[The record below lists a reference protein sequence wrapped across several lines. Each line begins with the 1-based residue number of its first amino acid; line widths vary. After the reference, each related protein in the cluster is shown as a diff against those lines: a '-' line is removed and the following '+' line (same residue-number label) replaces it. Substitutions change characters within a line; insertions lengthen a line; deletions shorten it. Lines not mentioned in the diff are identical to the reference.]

1 MSERRLESGVQGGNS
16 LAFKVAARAVLELGS
31 ELISSDEIAIY
42 ELVKNAFDAG
52 SPTVEVEFKIRMRR
66 TDYETF
72 AAPFDEPEYWDEDG
86 EERDPTL
93 EEEEDA
99 EEQFERSRDAVAARL
114 RLAGFK
120 RTARLLSGAEDREDA
135 REVLRRAYNR
145 LSHITIR
152 DRGEGMSLQ
161 TLRDAFLTIG
171 TPYRLRQRRSRRR
184 KGDKSRPVLG
194 EKGVGRLSAMRLG
207 SRLRVQTATIDD
219 DHWNRLQIDWD
230 KFALEN
236 DTMVDQV
243 PVDPFVGPAKKDG
256 EDKGTTLIIS
266 GIEADWTKDKLEK
279 IAVREFSRISDPF
292 LPKSKTFP
300 LKVTF
305 NGQEIKLRRISNE
318 LFKHAHGVCTGSFEV
333 VDGTPR
339 FEASFDYKL
348 YNENETFRKGPE
360 ELRDAITTAVPPSA
374 LRSLGS
380 FSFRFYWFN
389 RQLLKAIDGI
399 GSVTEVRKLVNS
411 WSGGLMMF
419 RDGFRVNPYGGPGDD
434 WLELNRQA
442 FKSSGY
448 LLNTDQIIGRVQ
460 IGSDANPLL
469 VDQTNREGL
478 RDNFEFQAL
487 RNLLHH
493 FITHDLKF
501 YIDRIND
508 EYSGLKAIDFKA
520 VDRNVESYE
529 KRVVDNI
536 AELKKL
542 FPGHLDTLIRI
553 QESFRSM
560 RHAYSQARDTAQ
572 TTEANAQRLMDLAGV
587 GLLVEVVAHEL
598 ARATKHTL
606 DLVASARRRTEDTT
620 LERTFNS
627 LEGQLVTIERR
638 LRVLDPLSVSGRQRR
653 TSFDLIEAVKD
664 VFAGREDELD
674 RAGVNWTVKSN
685 AKRVQVTAVK
695 GMVYQTLENLV
706 SNSLHWLARAR
717 EEHADLEPE
726 IRVEVS
732 PDHGGSF
739 RFTDN
744 GPGISGKLAD
754 SVFEA
759 FFTTRGE
766 EGRGLGLYIARNNAR
781 HHGGDLRLV
790 DLSSVKPERFNTFEF
805 RMQSDGHD

>member
-1 MSERRLESGVQGGNS
+1 M
-16 LAFKVAARAVLELGS
+16 AFKVAARAVLELGA

-52 SPTVEVEFKIRMRR
+52 SQTVDVEFKIRMRR

-72 AAPFDEPEYWDEDG
+72 AAPFADPEYLDEEGD
-86 EERDPTL
+86 ERDPT
-93 EEEEDA
+93 EEEAAEA
-99 EEQFERSRDAVAARL
+99 EEQFERAKGAISGRL
-114 RLAGFK
+114 RAAGFK
-120 RTARLLSGAEDREDA
+120 RTARLLGEAGDREDA

-152 DRGEGMSLQ
+152 DRGDGMSLR

-171 TPYRLRQRRSRRR
+171 TPYRLRERRSRRR
-184 KGDKSRPVLG
+184 RTDGARPVLG

-207 SRLRVQTATIDD
+207 SRLTVETATLED

-230 KFALEN
+230 QFALED

-243 PVDPFVGPAKKDG
+243 PVDPFVGPEKESESA
-256 EDKGTTLIIS
+256 KGTTLMIS
-266 GIEADWTKDKLEK
+266 GLEADWTQEKLEK
-279 IAVREFSRISDPF
+279 IAIQEFSRISDPF
-292 LPKSKTFP
+292 LPKTKTFP
-300 LKVTF
+300 LKITF
-305 NGQEIKLRRISNE
+305 NANEIKLRRISSE
-318 LFKHAHGVCTGSFEV
+318 LFKHAHGVCTGSFELI
-333 VDGTPR
+333 DGVPK

-348 YNENETFRKGPE
+348 YHEKETFKKGPD
-360 ELRDAITTAVPPSA
+360 ELRDAITTVVPPSA
-374 LRSLGS
+374 LRALGN
-380 FSFRFYWFN
+380 FTFRCYWVN

-460 IGSDANPLL
+460 IGSDTNPLL

-487 RNLLHH
+487 RNLLRH

-508 EYSGLKAIDFKA
+508 EYSGLKAIDFRV

-529 KRVVDNI
+529 KRVIDNI

-542 FPGHLDTLIRI
+542 FPGQVDTLIRI

-560 RHAYSQARDTAQ
+560 RHAYSQARETAQ
-572 TTEANAQRLMDLAGV
+572 ATETNAQRLMDLAGV
-587 GLLVEVVAHEL
+587 GLLVEVVSHEL

-606 DLVASARRRTEDTT
+606 DLIANARRRTVDTA
-620 LERTFNS
+620 LEGTFNS

-653 TSFDLIEAVKD
+653 TSFDLVEAVKD

-674 RAGVNWTVKSN
+674 RAGVDWTVKSKS
-685 AKRVQVTAVK
+685 KRVQVTAVK
-695 GMVYQTLENLV
+695 GMIYQTLENLV
-706 SNSLHWLARAR
+706 SNSLHWLARAQ
-717 EEHADLEPE
+717 EEHPDLDPE

-732 PDHGGSF
+732 PDQGGSF

-744 GPGISGKLAD
+744 GPGSRTQSLPPFSQQG
-754 SVFEA
+754 
-759 FFTTRGE
+759 
-766 EGRGLGLYIARNNAR
+766 ARKDA
-781 HHGGDLRLV
+781 GWASTSPG
-790 DLSSVKPERFNTFEF
+790 
-805 RMQSDGHD
+805 